1 MNIYSAMQFSP
12 TARIDRVVAKKQF
25 YEGGELSAADK
36 KLFDHVEKIHWR
48 YALKTEN
55 SFIQPFVDEEWD
67 YPEIEVMEIILREDK
82 QLKRLAEIIFR
93 SIPYPML
100 LFFFLEEKVQ
110 LWLGKLRKNQADSS
124 RMTLTATEQTD
135 WLTEESDFWETL
147 SLSKIPAM
155 NFCVLYEAYFDAVSK
170 NKLVNVGMVAA
181 TLSGDAARDTWE
193 RLAAIDKE
201 IASLRS
207 QIKREN
213 QFNRKL
219 ELNTRLQA
227 FKREKANIIE
237 KGSIRS

>member
-1 MNIYSAMQFSP
+1 MNIYSAMQFP
-12 TARIDRVVAKKQF
+12 PAARIDRVVAKKQF
-25 YEGGELSAADK
+25 YAGGELSAADK

-55 SFIQPFVDEEWD
+55 SFIQPFVDEERD

-100 LFFFLEEKVQ
+100 LFFFLGKKIQ

-135 WLTEESDFWETL
+135 WLTEENDFWEAV

-155 NFCVLYEAYFDAVSK
+155 NFCALYEAWFDAVSK
-170 NKLVNVGMVAA
+170 NKLVNMGVAA
-181 TLSGDAARDTWE
+181 ASLSGDAARDTWE

>member
-1 MNIYSAMQFSP
+1 MNIYSAMQLPSA
-12 TARIDRVVAKKQF
+12 ARIDRVVAKKQF
-25 YEGGELSAADK
+25 YEGGLSAADK
-36 KLFDHVEKIHWR
+36 KLFDHVEKIYWR

-55 SFIQPFVDEEWD
+55 SFIQPFVDEERD

-100 LFFFLEEKVQ
+100 LLFFLGEKVQ

-135 WLTEESDFWETL
+135 WLMEESDFWETV

-155 NFCVLYEAYFDAVSK
+155 NFCALYEAWFDAVSK
-170 NKLVNVGMVAA
+170 NKLVNVGVVAA
-181 TLSGDAARDTWE
+181 SLSGDAARDTWE